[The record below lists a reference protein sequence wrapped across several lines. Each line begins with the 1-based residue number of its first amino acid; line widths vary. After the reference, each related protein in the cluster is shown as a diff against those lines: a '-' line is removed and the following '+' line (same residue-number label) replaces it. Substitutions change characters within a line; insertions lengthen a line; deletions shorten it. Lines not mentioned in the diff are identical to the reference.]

1 MSREEDLTQKN
12 NRWGDWLKDGRI
24 TEKQVSLLV
33 LSDIALSLAKIAD
46 SLESPIRI
54 EEVKAAPTYYTYFD
68 PNKPILNGCI
78 GGNGGRQDAE
88 L

>member
-1 MSREEDLTQKN
+1 MSRLEES
-12 NRWGDWLKDGRI
+12 LKAARYAE
-24 TEKQVSLLV
+24 TRETKEAQVVILA
-33 LSDIALSLAKIAD
+33 DIAVSLAKIAD

-54 EEVKAAPTYYTYFD
+54 EEVKAAPTYYTYYD
-68 PNKPILNGCI
+68 PNEPILNRGI